1 MTFDELGLCPELLRS
16 LADEGYTEPTPIQQ
30 KGIPVL
36 LAGQD
41 VMAAAQTGT
50 GKTAAFMLPIL
61 ERLRSQANT
70 SMSPARHPV
79 RALVLT
85 PTRELAVQVEESAR
99 SYSRH
104 IPLRTTCVYGGVNID
119 PQIAALRAGSEI
131 VVATPGRLLD
141 HLNSKT
147 VHLGQ
152 VQFLVLDEADRMLD
166 MGFLPD
172 IRRILSQL
180 PAQRQNLLFSATF
193 SEDIRRLASHFM
205 RAPVMIEVAP
215 RNAAAET
222 VSHVVHLVD
231 SARKRDLLLHLLESR
246 HLSQVL
252 VFVAMRVGAARLS
265 RWLEKAGV
273 GATAIHGDKTQQ
285 ERLEALAGFKDG
297 TIRVLVATDVAAR
310 GLDIEELPLVIN
322 YELPDAA
329 ENYVHRIGRTGRAG
343 LTGEAISLVAPD
355 EREQLAA
362 IERLLKMKL
371 QVVALPEFEQERRP
385 RRDPGGRSESRP
397 ERGHESPSETRGS
410 ARPRSAPERASRA
423 VAVSDPIFTQPYLP
437 PDGSAERAGVTSENE
452 PAAARRSKR
461 APKPVP
467 ALFLPPGPARQ
478 DS

>member
-1 MTFDELGLCPELLRS
+1 MTFEALGLCPELLRA
-16 LADEGYTEPTPIQQ
+16 LVEQGYTDPTPIQE
-30 KGIPVL
+30 KGIPVV

-50 GKTAAFMLPIL
+50 GKTAAFVLPIL
-61 ERLRSQANT
+61 ERLRAHVST
-70 SMSPARHPV
+70 SVSPARHPV

-85 PTRELAVQVEESAR
+85 PTRELALQVEESAR
-99 SYSRH
+99 GYSRH
-104 IPLRTTCVYGGVNID
+104 LALRTACVYGGVSID
-119 PQIAALRAGSEI
+119 PQIAALRAGAEI

-172 IRRILSQL
+172 IRRILAQL
-180 PAQRQNLLFSATF
+180 PAGRQNLLFSATF

-205 RAPVMIEVAP
+205 RAPLMIEVAP
-215 RNAAAET
+215 RNAAADNVT
-222 VSHVVHLVD
+222 HVVHFVASEL
-231 SARKRDLLLHLLESR
+231 KRDLLLHLLESR

-252 VFVAMRVGAARLS
+252 VFVSTRVGAARLS

-285 ERLEALAGFKDG
+285 ERLVALDGFKDG

-310 GLDIEELPLVIN
+310 GLDIEELPLVVN
-322 YELPDAA
+322 YELPDGA

-343 LTGEAISLVAPD
+343 ASGEAISLVAPD

-362 IERLLKMKL
+362 IEKLLKMKL
-371 QVVALPEFEQERRP
+371 EVIALPEFARERPP
-385 RRDPGGRSESRP
+385 RESGRESRSAPHRSRSRSESP
-397 ERGHESPSETRGS
+397 H
-410 ARPRSAPERASRA
+410 ARASRPA
-423 VAVSDPIFTQPYLP
+423 SAAASDPIFTQPYTP
-437 PDGSAERAGVTSENE
+437 ADGLQDTADVSPARASPAKPAERARQ
-452 PAAARRSKR
+452 PI
-461 APKPVP
+461 P
-467 ALFLPPGPARQ
+467 ALLLPPGPLRQ
-478 DS
+478 DG

>member
-1 MTFDELGLCPELLRS
+1 MTFDELGLCPELLRA

-30 KGIPVL
+30 KGIPVV

-41 VMAAAQTGT
+41 AMAAAQTGT

-61 ERLRSQANT
+61 ERLRHHANA
-70 SMSPARHPV
+70 SMSPARHPP

-99 SYSRH
+99 VYSRYV
-104 IPLRTTCVYGGVNID
+104 PLRTTCVYGGVNID
-119 PQIAALRAGSEI
+119 PQIAALRAGAEI

-141 HLNSKT
+141 HLHSKT
-147 VHLGQ
+147 VQLGQ

-205 RAPVMIEVAP
+205 NAPVMIEVAQ

-222 VSHVVHLVD
+222 VSHVVHMVEAD
-231 SARKRDLLLHLLESR
+231 RKRDLLLHLLESR

-252 VFVAMRVGAARLS
+252 VFVATRIGAARLS

-273 GATAIHGDKTQQ
+273 AATAIHGDKTQQ

-297 TIRVLVATDVAAR
+297 RIRVLVATDVAAR

-322 YELPDAA
+322 YELPDGA

-343 LTGEAISLVAPD
+343 ASGEAISLAAPD
-355 EREQLAA
+355 EKEQLAA
-362 IERLLKMKL
+362 IEKLLKTRL
-371 QVVALPEFEQERRP
+371 PVVAVPEFEQRP
-385 RRDPGGRSESRP
+385 RARGDGDDRPDPRRRESRGADRP
-397 ERGHESPSETRGS
+397 ERPRFPP
-410 ARPRSAPERASRA
+410 ARHHRSAAP
-423 VAVSDPIFTQPYLP
+423 SDPIFTQPYSPAATTTSCDGALSADPIPAIGLAERSRKPVAALLLP
-437 PDGSAERAGVTSENE
+437 PVPERQES
-452 PAAARRSKR
+452 
-461 APKPVP
+461 
-467 ALFLPPGPARQ
+467 
-478 DS
+478 